1 MLCLQNVVQE
11 CCLGQVRPCSVQ
23 TAFKD
28 YRYLAAAKE
37 SSEDSDGCA
46 SFSACRV
53 CCHDGKKDKGE
64 GNFPIG
70 CIKVGEQVRGG
81 PRAAG
86 TSLRFLFSCSL
97 TYTAMCQF
105 CGVDPAFAAY
115 FENND
120 NNGATVTQVSEMSEV
135 PPSTDNVAP
144 APNFFRL
151 KPTNKRYQAGGR
163 ITTQQL
169 TTFAS
174 SLSAE
179 ARLLMGHHG
188 QTYHDA
194 LRRWSKCAVKPALAI
209 VMPAIPEDVSKTVSR

>member
-1 MLCLQNVVQE
+1 MT
-11 CCLGQVRPCSVQ
+11 GVRVSVPV
-23 TAFKD
+23 
-28 YRYLAAAKE
+28 E
-37 SSEDSDGCA
+37 SVA
-46 SFSACRV
+46 IT
-53 CCHDGKKDKGE
+53 GKKRRGGK
-64 GNFPIG
+64 FPHWLHKSREAG
-70 CIKVGEQVRGG
+70 SGG